1 MKQLLCFLL
10 ASALLFSLSDAALCR
25 DKKENQSQKPFIGI
39 SAKNASG
46 VAATNLTYVNAIKKA
61 GGVPIVIPMTTDTA
75 QIDAILN
82 IVSGVVMTGGEDIDP
97 LKYFGEEP
105 VRAQGEIVPERDTYD
120 YLLVRRSVEKGLPL
134 IGICRGVQILNVAFG
149 GSLYQDIPSQVP
161 GTFVKHSQDAPS
173 SYGTHSITIDKTSLL
188 YKILAT
194 DNAVVNSFHHQAVK
208 EVAPGFKVVAKSKD
222 GIVEGIE
229 MIGNDKVFGVQF
241 HPEGLVS
248 KGDDTFLPIFGY
260 FISKAVEYKERKR

>member
-1 MKQLLCFLL
+1 MKKVLSILL
-10 ASALLFSLSDAALCR
+10 AVVLLSALSESAFCR
-25 DKKENQSQKPFIGI
+25 DKKGNQAQKPVIGI
-39 SAKNASG
+39 SAKDATG
-46 VAATNLTYVNAIKKA
+46 LAATNITYVNAIKKA

-161 GTFVKHSQDAPS
+161 GTVVKHSQCARS
-173 SYGTHSITIDKTSLL
+173 RYGTHSITIDKTSLL

-208 EVAPGFKVVAKSKD
+208 EVD
-222 GIVEGIE
+222 
-229 MIGNDKVFGVQF
+229 
-241 HPEGLVS
+241 
-248 KGDDTFLPIFGY
+248 
-260 FISKAVEYKERKR
+260 R